1 MTLDDNNDCLEELKR
16 VGLDQCGYENGTWSF
31 CKLCHSDILR
41 SKIPK
46 FSALNSVNV
55 VMCHDYPAVLKN
67 LTLVEEC
74 VIARRH
80 PVGSILKLRPGN
92 RRSPSN
98 YYALEGHLIVF
109 PQDPS
114 NLLQILP
121 SPTLRFQDII
131 KVFWVGKLQPSLDDL
146 KPFLKIRKHRVLA
159 ALLWLVAHNRHYH
172 DLTINHSLLSSWPT
186 EFIPEQISAHMTHI
200 EISDHTEREGYVA
213 NLETG
218 NFENDLQATASES
231 FADSDNNARFSS
243 GSLCTDING
252 DGLNCNL
259 HLLNTLSSVLA
270 KPGGDSANDG
280 SDLDSD
286 IEDID
291 AVTGEDATEMEQ
303 QHPNN
308 PGETSNYIRYDFT
321 NSTSLSNSWEDRQY
335 FTTAFPT
342 LFPTGLGGHLDVRP
356 VKVSLEALGKWALNH
371 HSRR

>member
-1 MTLDDNNDCLEELKR
+1 MTLDDNNDFMEELKR
-16 VGLDQCGYENGTWSF
+16 VGLDRCGYENGAWSF
-31 CKLCHSDILR
+31 CKLCYGDILR

-55 VMCHDYPAVLKN
+55 VMCHDYPAVLKD

-80 PVGSILKLRPGN
+80 PVGSIVMLRPGN
-92 RRSPSN
+92 RWSPSS
-98 YYALEGHLIVF
+98 YKALEGHLIVF
-109 PQDPS
+109 PQDPG

-121 SPTLRFQDII
+121 SPTLRLQDII
-131 KVFWVGKLQPSLDDL
+131 KVFWVGKLQPSPEDM
-146 KPFLKIRKHRVLA
+146 KPFFNIRKHRVLA

-172 DLTINHSLLSSWPT
+172 DLAINHSLLSSWPA
-186 EFIPEQISAHMTHI
+186 EFIPEQISANMTHI
-200 EISDHTEREGYVA
+200 ETSDHTEREGYVA

-218 NFENDLQATASES
+218 NFENDLQAAES
-231 FADSDNNARFSS
+231 GTFADNAARISS
-243 GSLCTDING
+243 GSLSTDING
-252 DGLNCNL
+252 DRANCNL

-270 KPGGDSANDG
+270 IKPGGGSANDET
-280 SDLDSD
+280 DLDSD

-291 AVTGEDATEMEQ
+291 AVTGEDATDMEQ
-303 QHPNN
+303 QLPNS
-308 PGETSNYIRYDFT
+308 PGETSNYIRYSFT

-342 LFPTGLGGHLDVRP
+342 LFPTGLGGHLDDRS
-356 VKVSLEALGKWALNH
+356 VKVSLEAFGKWALNH